1 MNTTTTTTTSSN
13 WRFEDDAYPM
23 SATFPIGGGTCFL
36 RFCINWHL
44 TEKGCVEIVSL
55 EPQFGHEVHE
65 VVWTAFLIWAEAQKP
80 EWTRW
85 LDGIVEDLR
94 TAQHDN
100 VLHAGW

>member
-1 MNTTTTTTTSSN
+1 MNTTTTTTSN

-23 SATFPIGGGTCFL
+23 SATFPIAGGTCFL

-44 TEKGCVEIVSL
+44 TEKGWVEIVSL

-65 VVWTAFLIWAEAQKP
+65 VVWAAFLVWAEAQKP

-100 VLHAGW
+100 VLRAGW